1 MQILNLSGYG
11 MNVHVDGGKLVI
23 RDGNSHEK
31 EPTEMRFRRKMLNF
45 DKLVIS
51 GNTGN
56 ITIPAIRWLMKQKRD
71 IALLDWNGRL
81 IASFSSPVAN
91 LGTVKI
97 AQYEAHR
104 DPRKQALIAKL
115 IIQQKIEGTL
125 KVLDFIKTKK
135 PDFTFEPV
143 KRYTMEIETVND
155 LRSVLRIESVV
166 SQHYWKYLASIFDK
180 KWEFISRNF
189 GDNKDSKD
197 ADDPINALFNYGYA
211 ILESEC
217 WKVANTIGLEPY
229 IGFIHKTHTNRAPL
243 IYDLQEPFRWLV
255 EMSTLKILFEKKIK
269 KTNFIT
275 TDEGNVRLKP
285 SAVKIVLDEIAKQF
299 SAKISY
305 KGMMREWHTM
315 ITMKTREL
323 VKVF

>member
-11 MNVHVDGGKLVI
+11 INVHVDGGKLVV
-23 RDGNSHEK
+23 RDGNTHEK
-31 EPTEMRFRRKMLNF
+31 EPQEQRFRRKMLNF

-71 IALLDWNGRL
+71 IALVDWNGRL
-81 IASFSSPVAN
+81 IASVSAPVAN
-91 LGTVKI
+91 LGTVKLS
-97 AQYEAHR
+97 QYEAHS
-104 DPRKQALIAKL
+104 DPKKQALIAKW
-115 IIQQKIEGTL
+115 IIKQKIDGTL
-125 KVLDFIKTKK
+125 RVLEFIKTIKSE
-135 PDFTFEPV
+135 FTFDQI
-143 KRYTMEIETVND
+143 KKYALEINHAND
-155 LRSVLRIESVV
+155 LRSVLRIESAV
-166 SQHYWKYLASIFDK
+166 SQHYWRSLSSVFDK

-217 WKVANTIGLEPY
+217 WKVANTVGLEPY
-229 IGFIHKTHTNRAPL
+229 VGFIHKTHTNRAPL

-255 EMSTLKILFEKKIK
+255 EMSILKILFEKKIK
-269 KTNFIT
+269 MTDFIT

-299 SAKISY
+299 SAKTAY
-305 KGMMREWHTM
+305 KGMMREWQTM
-315 ITMKTREL
+315 ILIRTREL
-323 VKVF
+323 VHLF